1 MKFFGSFDATFASAE
16 ERQARLRQW
25 NFDCTCEVSFLW
37 LFFCEIH
44 SPMEHVSKLIL
55 FVDHH
60 GFVKILTIARFA
72 IFQRRNLQEMTKVGE
87 QSRSTTNLFPVTW
100 QRGRFI
106 GAHVTNYIKSYQKC
120 SFPRLIEHWPQQP
133 RRWIWCVKSN
143 LAWRQRCP
151 RLSWRW
157 RQCSQTWAY
166 L

>member
-1 MKFFGSFDATFASAE
+1 MRHLPLLRRD
-16 ERQARLRQW
+16 RQGYDSGTLIAPAR
-25 NFDCTCEVSFLW
+25 FL
-37 LFFCEIH
+37 FYDSFCEIH
-44 SPMEHVSKLIL
+44 SPMKHVSKLIL

-60 GFVKILTIARFA
+60 GFVKIVTIARFA
-72 IFQRRNLQEMTKVGE
+72 IFQRKNLQEMTKVGE
-87 QSRSTTNLFPVTW
+87 QWRSTTNLFPVTW
-100 QRGRFI
+100 PRGRFI

-166 L
+166 LWYYLEVL